1 MYEYPIPE
9 MLFHC
14 SLNSSTTAKSGGT
27 VPLTCRALPP
37 STAVGVAAPQL
48 CRDGDAVSTT
58 ATGPPVRFFS
68 AAVRTV
74 TFSGFVSG
82 L

>member
-1 MYEYPIPE
+1 MYPIPE
-9 MLFHC
+9 MFFHC

-27 VPLTCRALPP
+27 VPLTCSALPPP

-48 CRDGDAVSTT
+48 SRDGDAVSTT
-58 ATGPPVRFFS
+58 ATAPPVRSFS
-68 AAVRTV
+68 AAVRTF